1 MSASLASNTSESR
14 SASRSESLPRVLA
27 LLAFVIYLVVALY
40 LSRVLYT
47 WDDESAY
54 VALGR
59 LATTGALSLYQDEMT
74 GQRMPLPFY
83 VEGASQIIFGR
94 NLWAARLFSLV
105 IGIGALVLTIAVARR
120 LGGDLAG
127 ALAGLLLATQGVV
140 VGYYATATY
149 HALTATILMAA
160 VWVLLN
166 KDLPNRH
173 ALGMAVAS
181 LLFITRTNMFP
192 ALPFFFAWAVL
203 GARSAVEQ
211 AAVVLITV
219 VGPAIFFLSAPTHL
233 KLLAHIPGLNHLVAH
248 VGYRSILSFSPVD
261 HAGFGRQVWA
271 LAYIA
276 RRYESWAVAATGLA
290 LVAALLRLRGRP
302 ILSTPRRRGV
312 AALACLWVW
321 ILVWHFIIWRVN
333 FKYVFPFFSIFAP
346 LAAVLLGV
354 AFSSL
359 VRREDLPRLGRAV
372 LAVSLIGALTVS
384 VLFIRHPLLPSP
396 RPRPFDHD
404 AIQLLDRAALELRTL
419 VPGGER
425 VFLFAQPMVPYLAGL
440 NAPTQQL
447 MSSWGTLAPARSD
460 ERLIAKSGV
469 WGNDEL
475 EQWLGRDLR
484 YAVISSPLLEAVE
497 GIRPEAV
504 GRMRELLRER
514 FVRMGEI
521 GEPQP
526 LTLEVYRRR
535 GEGNAQ

>member
-1 MSASLASNTSESR
+1 
-14 SASRSESLPRVLA
+14 
-27 LLAFVIYLVVALY
+27 
-40 LSRVLYT
+40 
-47 WDDESAY
+47 
-54 VALGR
+54 
-59 LATTGALSLYQDEMT
+59 
-74 GQRMPLPFY
+74 
-83 VEGASQIIFGR
+83 
-94 NLWAARLFSLV
+94 
-105 IGIGALVLTIAVARR
+105 
-120 LGGDLAG
+120 
-127 ALAGLLLATQGVV
+127 
-140 VGYYATATY
+140 
-149 HALTATILMAA
+149 
-160 VWVLLN
+160 
-166 KDLPNRH
+166 
-173 ALGMAVAS
+173 
-181 LLFITRTNMFP
+181 MFP